1 MRLIQRAIV
10 MAFLA
15 GVSSVMPS
23 AAQDSKPAT
32 PSAPAVASAPTR
44 LKVGSLDVAI
54 AWRSRVESWGFFE
67 GASGDSS
74 YTFPHSL
81 LRVSVGQTRPRVT
94 WSVEAS
100 QVTLLGLPSE
110 GVAPAPLGQLGLGGS
125 YYASNG
131 GDTTIARVFLKQGF
145 VQFNRLGR
153 STLKIGRFEFFDGL
167 DATVPDPVVARVVQ
181 GRVAHRLV
189 SNFGFTAVQRSFDGA
204 QWRLAKGPHTVN
216 VLAMRPTRGVFQADG
231 MKGLDVD
238 LGYASYSYTSNGK
251 KLGSALRVF
260 GVGYMDHRTSVVKTD
275 NRAAAVRAADHDQV
289 SIGSV
294 GGNYV
299 ARIATNHG
307 PVDVLVWGVG
317 QFGSWGTLTHRAA
330 AMVGE
335 VGWQPRVRF
344 APWVRGGYSYGSG
357 DSSATDNT
365 HGTFFQLTSTP
376 RPYARLPFYNMMN
389 NRDAYAI
396 VTLRPSA
403 KLTLVSEAHHLSLA
417 SASDL
422 WYSGGGAYQPG
433 TFGYAGRPSYGKT
446 GLANVFDV
454 SGDVTVSPHLSLTL
468 HYGHASGS
476 DVVKGTFTRNAS
488 GHLGFV
494 ETTVR
499 F

>member
-1 MRLIQRAIV
+1 MRLIHLIAV
-10 MAFLA
+10 TALVA
-15 GVSSVMPS
+15 GVTPVARS
-23 AAQDSKPAT
+23 AAQDAKPA
-32 PSAPAVASAPTR
+32 APPPPPAASAPKR
-44 LKVGSLDVAI
+44 LTVGPLDVGI

-74 YTFPHSL
+74 YTFPHSQ

-94 WSVEAS
+94 WSAEVA
-100 QVTLLGLPSE
+100 QITLLALPE
-110 GVAPAPLGQLGLGGS
+110 GGVAPAPLGQLGLGGS

-131 GDTTIARVFLKQGF
+131 GRTNVADVFLKQGY
-145 VQFNRLGR
+145 VQFNKLGA
-153 STLKIGRFEFFDGL
+153 STLKLGRFEFFDGSE
-167 DATVPDPVVARVVQ
+167 ATVPDPVVARVVQ
-181 GRVAHRLV
+181 TRITHRLV

-204 QWRLAKGPHTVN
+204 QWRLANGPHTVN
-216 VLAMRPTRGVFQADG
+216 VLAMRPTQGVFQAAG

-238 LGYASYSYTSNGK
+238 LGYASYSHTTNGK
-251 KLGSALRVF
+251 RSGGALRLF
-260 GVGYMDHRTSVVKTD
+260 GIGYMDHRTAALKTD
-275 NRAAAVRAADHDQV
+275 NRSAAVRAADHDEV

-294 GGNYV
+294 GGDYV
-299 ARIATNHG
+299 ARITTRSG

-317 QFGSWGTLTHRAA
+317 QFGSWGTQTHRASA
-330 AMVGE
+330 LVGE
-335 VGWQPRVRF
+335 VGWQPKLRF

-357 DSSATDNT
+357 DASATDAK
-365 HGTFFQLTSTP
+365 HGTFFQLTPTP
-376 RPYARLPFYNMMN
+376 RPYARMPFYNMMN

-396 VTLRPSA
+396 VTLRPNP

-433 TFGYAGRPSYGKT
+433 TFGFAGRPSNGKT
-446 GLANVFDV
+446 GLATVFDL
-454 SGDVTVSPHLSLTL
+454 SADATVSPHLSVIL
-468 HYGHASGS
+468 HYGHAAGA
-476 DVVKGTFTRNAS
+476 DVVKNIFTRNAS